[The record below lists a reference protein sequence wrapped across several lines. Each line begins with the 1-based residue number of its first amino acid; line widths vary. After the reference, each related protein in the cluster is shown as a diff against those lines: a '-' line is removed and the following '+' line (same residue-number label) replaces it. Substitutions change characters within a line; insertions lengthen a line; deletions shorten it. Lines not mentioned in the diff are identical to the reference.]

1 LALNAVLSG
10 LLDEREGGVIC
21 ILIEA
26 WKGGPY
32 RLLLQELRI

>member
-1 LALNAVLSG
+1 LALIGVLPG
-10 LLDEREGGVIC
+10 FLDEKSVIC
-21 ILIEA
+21 ILMEA